1 MWGCQD
7 SELIVL
13 LFVRR
18 RADGTEA
25 RTERSGL
32 GERAGTLFA
41 VAGRACASQLKVIVK
56 LVPEIAEFLERINE
70 LFRVQCR

>member
-1 MWGCQD
+1 MWGCQV

-18 RADGTEA
+18 RADGRKA

-41 VAGRACASQLKVIVK
+41 VAGQACASQLKVIVK

-70 LFRVQCR
+70 LVHVQCR